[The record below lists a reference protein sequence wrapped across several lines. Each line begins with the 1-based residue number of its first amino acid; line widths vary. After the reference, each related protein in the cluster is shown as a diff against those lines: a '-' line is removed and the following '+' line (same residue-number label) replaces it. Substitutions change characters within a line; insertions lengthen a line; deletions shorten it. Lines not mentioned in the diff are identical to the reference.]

1 MSTTDICTVI
11 DTHKVED
18 SMSAGTQ
25 PDAPSIKQRK
35 KLTKK
40 QSTIQQQQQLEYADM
55 KRVLTSS
62 SLTLIFDD

>member
-40 QSTIQQQQQLEYADM
+40 QSTIQQQQLEYADM

>member
-18 SMSAGTQ
+18 SMSVGTQ
-25 PDAPSIKQRK
+25 PDAPSIRQRK